1 MLKEITHLYIF
12 NSKHHYNYCIHY
24 FRPEQVSKTSCLIL
38 QGKKSFSISKLDQL
52 NRAFNKANG
61 LEALISCNEI
71 YLISSQIALDTELEE
86 ISKIV
91 KGSQNID
98 TFLFLIG
105 PRSGTITPWS
115 SKTED
120 IFKNVGIKQIER
132 VERFFGFSITGLNQS
147 IDALDL
153 SMLFDR
159 MTQDIYKSVEDC
171 SSILNPN
178 PKRLINHIDILTD
191 GKGALVNANKAF
203 GFALSADEID
213 YLFNFYSKEDR
224 NPTDAELMMFAQ
236 ANSEHCR
243 HKIFN
248 ADWIVDEVKVKNSL
262 FDLIKVTSKN
272 SPNGI
277 ISAYK
282 DNAAVT
288 KGKEVK
294 RLHQDEKNLYS
305 FKSELL
311 NSTIKVETHNHPTAI
326 SPYPGAATGS
336 GGEIRDEGA
345 TGRGAKPKIG
355 LVGYNVSNLRIPNL
369 SRDWENDEHSPERIA
384 SPLDIMIEAPI
395 GAAAFNN
402 EFGRPCTL
410 GYFRSFETPFS
421 DEKVAF
427 GYHKPIMLAG
437 GIGEIR
443 DKNNFKL
450 QIEDGYIVVVLG
462 GPAMLIGLG
471 GGAASSVSSGDSDED
486 LDFASVQ
493 RDNAEMERR
502 CQEVIN
508 RCSSMD
514 ESYIEFI
521 HDVGA
526 GGLSNA
532 IPELA
537 KDSELGVLINL
548 DSIPSSDESMSPM
561 EIWSNE
567 SQERYVLAIHPDNK
581 EAFVAICERERC
593 AYALVGYT
601 TEEKFVKLYDFS
613 TDTYPVDVPLSMLF
627 GELPISNME
636 VKSESYPT
644 HTSDMQGYALEESI
658 HQVLQHPTV
667 ACKSFLI
674 TIGDRTVGGMTA
686 RDQFIGPWQVPT
698 SNFSMSLRSFT
709 DFSGEVVT
717 IGEKPTLAINNP
729 AASMRMAM
737 AEALTNMVSAPIV
750 GMDQI
755 QVSANWMAAS
765 GENIE
770 DLALRKGVEALS
782 NFSTDLGISIP
793 VGKDSLSM
801 RTKWQENNDQ
811 YVVKSPLSGVIT
823 AMAPVDDVR
832 DAVTTLLKTDID
844 SQLVLIKLNDKN
856 RLGGSIF
863 SEVYKQDVQ
872 ETPDVDSA
880 ELFIKMFD
888 LTQSLI
894 QEGSIDALHDVSDGG
909 LVSALCELAFTART
923 GISINL
929 DSLVK
934 DKSLLNEVLF
944 NEEIGLILQ
953 INKSK
958 VSDITNQF
966 NAKGLNANVIGELN
980 NKDALEI
987 KLNDKTIFSDSVAN
1001 LETIWR
1007 QTSHAIQSLRDN
1019 KESADSELSLVT
1031 DGYTGLFSKDS
1042 FIDPDLNNFS
1052 IKSSKPSVAILREQ
1066 GVNGQMEMAAAFH
1079 LAGFNAVDVHM
1090 QDLLDGSKNINNF
1103 NGMAVCGGFSYGDV
1117 LGAGGGWSKTI
1128 LHNQRIKDQF
1138 EEFFVNNSTFTLG
1151 VCNGCQMLSNLK
1163 DIIPDADNWPDFVK
1177 NRSDQFEARLVQVEI
1192 NKSNSVLLQSME
1204 GWQVPIASAH
1214 GEGRAL
1220 FVNEEQIALLN
1231 ASSQVAVKYI
1241 NSQGQPTEQ
1250 YPLNPNGSTDGLTG
1264 ITAADGRVT
1273 IMMPH
1278 PERVFRAQQ
1287 FSWKPSNWKDFSPW
1301 MQMFLNARLFS
1312 EGS

>member
-1 MLKEITHLYIF
+1 M
-12 NSKHHYNYCIHY
+12 
-24 FRPEQVSKTSCLIL
+24 SKTSCLIL
-38 QGKKSFSISKLDQL
+38 QGKESFSISKLDQL
-52 NRAFNKANG
+52 NHAFNKTN
-61 LEALISCNEI
+61 ALDVSLSSFEI
-71 YLISSQIALDTELEE
+71 YLVASSSDLTDQLENISQILKSSNDLYKF
-86 ISKIV
+86 SFIV
-91 KGSQNID
+91 
-98 TFLFLIG
+98 G
-105 PRSGTITPWS
+105 PRAGTITPWS

-120 IFKNVGIKQIER
+120 IFKNVGIKGVER
-132 VERFFGFSITGLNQS
+132 VERFFGFSIEGFNQEIS
-147 IDALDL
+147 NLDL

-159 MTQDIYKSVEDC
+159 MTQDIYHSFDEC
-171 SSILNPN
+171 SSILTPN
-178 PKRLINHIDILTD
+178 KKRLVNEIDILSGGID
-191 GKGALVNANKAF
+191 SLINANNDF
-203 GFALSADEID
+203 GFAMSTDEID
-213 YLFNFYSKEDR
+213 YLYDFYSNEKR

-248 ADWIVDEVKVKNSL
+248 ADWIVDGNKEKDSL
-262 FDLIKVTSKN
+262 FNLIKVTSKN

-288 KGKEVK
+288 KGEEVE
-294 RLHQDEKNLYS
+294 RLHQDKDHLYS
-305 FKSELL
+305 FKKELL

-345 TGRGAKPKIG
+345 TGRGARPKIG
-355 LVGYNVSNLRIPNL
+355 VVGYNVSNLRIPNKV
-369 SRDWENDEHSPERIA
+369 RGWEDDQHMPERIA
-384 SPLDIMIEAPI
+384 SPLDIMVEAPI

-410 GYFRSFETPFS
+410 GYFRSFETSFNNT
-421 DEKVAF
+421 KTAY

-450 QIEDGYIVVVLG
+450 EIEEGYIVVVLG

-508 RCSSMD
+508 VCSSMD
-514 ESYIEFI
+514 NSYIEFI

-537 KDSELGVLINL
+537 KDSDLGVLINL
-548 DSIPSSDESMSPM
+548 ESIPSSDESMSPM

-581 EAFVAICERERC
+581 DSFVEICERERC
-593 AYALVGYT
+593 PYALVGYT
-601 TEEKFVKLYDFS
+601 TEEKYVKLYDFS

-636 VKSESYPT
+636 VNSESEDLSSEEELKDYE
-644 HTSDMQGYALEESI
+644 LEKSL
-658 HQVLQHPTV
+658 HLVLQHPTV

-686 RDQFIGPWQVPT
+686 RDQFVGPWQVPT

-709 DFSGEVVT
+709 GYSGEVVT

-737 AEALTNMVSAPIV
+737 AESLTNMVSVPIK
-750 GMDQI
+750 GMDHI
-755 QVSANWMAAS
+755 QVSANWMSAS

-782 NFSTDLGISIP
+782 KFATELEISIP

-801 RTKWQENNDQ
+801 RTKWDQGDDQ
-811 YVVKSPLSGVIT
+811 YTVKSPLSGVIT
-823 AMAPVDDVR
+823 AMSPVDDVR
-832 DAVTTLLKTDID
+832 NAVTTFLNKDID
-844 SQLVLIKLNDKN
+844 SQLILVRMNN
-856 RLGGSIF
+856 EMRLGGSIF
-863 SEVYKQDVQ
+863 SEVHQ
-872 ETPDVDSA
+872 ENIRVTPDVDDSEA
-880 ELFIKMFD
+880 FIKMFNI
-888 LTQSLI
+888 TQSLI
-894 QEGSIDALHDVSDGG
+894 EDGSITALHDISDGG
-909 LVSALCELAFTART
+909 LITSLCELGFTAKS
-923 GISINL
+923 GLDINL
-929 DSLVK
+929 DSLVESPDLINK
-934 DKSLLNEVLF
+934 VLF
-944 NEEIGLILQ
+944 NEEIGLIIQ
-953 INKSK
+953 AEESK
-958 VSDITNQF
+958 ALDVVKKYSKEGLKTFNIGTLNSNQS
-966 NAKGLNANVIGELN
+966 LNISFQN
-980 NKDALEI
+980 NLIYSKEISVLE
-987 KLNDKTIFSDSVAN
+987 S
-1001 LETIWR
+1001 IWR
-1007 QTSHAIQSLRDN
+1007 DTSYSIQSIRDN
-1019 KESADSELSLVT
+1019 KESADSEISLLT
-1031 DGYTGLFSKDS
+1031 DGYTGLFATESFKESAIKD
-1042 FIDPDLNNFS
+1042 IN
-1052 IKSSKPSVAILREQ
+1052 IKSTKPKVAILREQ

-1079 LAGFNAVDVHM
+1079 LAGFDAIDVHM
-1090 QDLLDGSKNINNF
+1090 QDLLDGTKDINDF

-1117 LGAGGGWSKTI
+1117 LGAGGGWSKTV
-1128 LHNQRIKDQF
+1128 LHNQNIKDKFQ
-1138 EEFFVNNSTFTLG
+1138 EFFNNESTFTLG

-1163 DIIPDADNWPDFVK
+1163 DIIPDADNWPKFVK
-1177 NRSDQFEARLVQVEI
+1177 NHSDQFEARLVQVEI
-1192 NKSNSVLLQSME
+1192 NKSDSVVLNNMD

-1220 FVNEEQIALLN
+1220 FEKEDQIESLN
-1231 ASSQVAVKYI
+1231 ASNQIAMKFI
-1241 NSQGQPTEQ
+1241 NATGNPTEQ
-1250 YPLNPNGSTDGLTG
+1250 YPLNPNGSINGITG
-1264 ITAADGRVT
+1264 ITAAKGRVT

-1278 PERVFRAQQ
+1278 PERVFRAAQ
-1287 FSWKPSNWKDFSPW
+1287 FSWKPDHWKEFSPW
-1301 MQMFLNARLFS
+1301 MQIFINAKLFS
-1312 EGS
+1312 ENS